1 MLVKKHIVEIFIKM
15 SPLANEW
22 FRDTNVFESNSLIDP
37 ITASNENAGRR
48 NFTIFMEY
56 RS

>member
-37 ITASNENAGRR
+37 ITASNENAWRR